1 MKENQSQHNSAPKTN
16 PTNNPKSAPKGQ
28 DIMSA
33 FAKHTNLSFD
43 DPNAEKV
50 EVEIKCTDMDS
61 ELIQRLV
68 NLSVEEFFRVA
79 SKNLIL
85 IKELGCVPRVVSD
98 SNTERARESK
108 LPPTEIFKELAMRV
122 GFFILI
128 LIFNVGGGRRG
139 SG

>member
-1 MKENQSQHNSAPKTN
+1 MKENQSDHNSDLKQTPS
-16 PTNNPKSAPKGQ
+16 NNPKSAPKGQ
-28 DIMSA
+28 EIMSA
-33 FAKHTNLSFD
+33 FGKHSNLSFD

-98 SNTERARESK
+98 SNSERAKECK

-122 GFFILI
+122 SILVFIG
-128 LIFNVGGGRRG
+128 NRKRD
-139 SG
+139 